1 MTATPSRPYSPFA
14 RSARPAHPLPVRQG
28 PPPTGPVPAQ
38 RDRAEDAGSTQAH
51 RSGARRSG
59 TQKPGAHQSSTSGA
73 SGASAAGPV
82 SSPHGPVPAIPPS
95 EPSTPTTRSSRSSGS
110 FAAARD
116 LLTVVA
122 LPVLA
127 ALVLPAAF
135 AGGGT
140 RRWFGGRAEGQ
151 RAEAQAA
158 KDAAAAAFYELD
170 TAQRDLRISIETI
183 TAVDDSP
190 AARRAVSDFEA
201 LGRRIDEASQKYIT
215 AVDAH
220 DLDRDE
226 LEASVAAR
234 ARTELTAA
242 KDELGRVKTELD
254 RFEQGLGPLLGKAET
269 QLARLAPAVERAR
282 QSLLAASNAL
292 DAVRQSGLR
301 ADDLAAR
308 LATLGPELTKLNQGA
323 GQHGVPETLERAERV
338 SREAGAVRAEAERL
352 PERAAEIDHR
362 LVSLRTRAQ
371 SLTTRAGQV
380 EPVLSELR
388 RRFSA
393 ACWQDLQHV
402 PDAAEENVR
411 QAEAKL
417 KEARAA
423 REAQRWPDATA
434 LLATVRALL
443 NNTDEA
449 VSAAGDRLRRL
460 NAVQKDPQAEIDR
473 TRFAIR
479 DAQRLAMAGRS
490 TPDPRQARPLDE
502 SVARLDRAVATLEGR
517 HPDYWHFLTET
528 EAVRQ
533 TVAGVVSQI
542 REERGG
548 V

>member
-1 MTATPSRPYSPFA
+1 MTATPAQPYSPLVPRA
-14 RSARPAHPLPVRQG
+14 RRPARKALRSALQDTVTLVALPL
-28 PPPTGPVPAQ
+28 
-38 RDRAEDAGSTQAH
+38 
-51 RSGARRSG
+51 
-59 TQKPGAHQSSTSGA
+59 
-73 SGASAAGPV
+73 
-82 SSPHGPVPAIPPS
+82 
-95 EPSTPTTRSSRSSGS
+95 
-110 FAAARD
+110 
-116 LLTVVA
+116 VVA
-122 LPVLA
+122 LA
-127 ALVLPAAF
+127 LPAAF

-183 TAVDDSP
+183 MAVDDTP

-201 LGRRIDEASQKYIT
+201 VGRRIDEASSQYIN

-220 DLDRDE
+220 DLDRDD

-234 ARTELTAA
+234 ARTELTRA
-242 KDELGRVKTELD
+242 KDELGRVKQELD
-254 RFEQGLGPLLGKAET
+254 RFADGLGPLLGKAET

-282 QSLLAASNAL
+282 QALRAASQAL
-292 DAVRQSGLR
+292 DAVRESGLR

-308 LATLGPELTKLNQGA
+308 LAALAPELTMLNQGA
-323 GQHGVPETLERAERV
+323 GQHGVAQTLERAERV
-338 SREAGAVRAEAERL
+338 SREAEAVRVEAARL

-371 SLTTRAGQV
+371 ALQTRSGQV
-380 EPVLSELR
+380 EPILSELR

-402 PDAAEENVR
+402 PEQAGENVR

-417 KEARAA
+417 KEAQAA
-423 REAQRWPDATA
+423 RDAQRWPDATA
-434 LLATVRALL
+434 LLSTVRALL
-443 NNTDEA
+443 NGTDEA
-449 VSAAGDRLRRL
+449 VSAAGDRLSRL

-479 DAQRLAMAGRS
+479 DAQRLAMSGRN
-490 TPDPRQARPLDE
+490 TPDPRHARPLDD
-502 SVARLDRAVATLEGR
+502 SVARLERAIATLEGR

-528 EAVRQ
+528 EAVRRAVAD
-533 TVAGVVSQI
+533 TVARI
-542 REERGG
+542 REERGAG
-548 V
+548 Q